1 MWPWVIIGEFEV
13 LVVEGEEVLD
23 VRVYLHLGQRTWGAG
38 ELQFCLLQVIEVEVG
53 VAGGVNEVA
62 ALQPCHLCHHL
73 KEEGVGCDIEGHTKE
88 GVCAALIE
96 LQGEFAVSY
105 IELEQTV
112 AGWESHL
119 LYLGGIPCADHD
131 AAGVGIILYQIHAL
145 LYLVDGASLVVGP

>member
-1 MWPWVIIGEFEV
+1 MWPWVIIGELEV
-13 LVVEGEEVLD
+13 LVVEGEDVLD

-38 ELQFCLLQVIEVEVG
+38 ELQLCLLQVIEVEVG
-53 VAGGVNEVA
+53 IAGGVNEVA

-112 AGWESHL
+112 TGRAICSTSAGF
-119 LYLGGIPCADHD
+119 
-131 AAGVGIILYQIHAL
+131 HAL
-145 LYLVDGASLVVGP
+145 TMMRRELGLFFIKSTHCCIWSMVPPL